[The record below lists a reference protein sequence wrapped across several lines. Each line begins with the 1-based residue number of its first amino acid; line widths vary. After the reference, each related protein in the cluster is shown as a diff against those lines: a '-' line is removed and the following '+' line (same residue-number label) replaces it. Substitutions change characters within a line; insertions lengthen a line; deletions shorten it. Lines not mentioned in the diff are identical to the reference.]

1 MKKILPILL
10 VAVAVVAA
18 ALVLLHREEK
28 RLHAIYRL
36 LEDRLS
42 LKKNAMKVEF

>member
-18 ALVLLHREEK
+18 ALVLLYREEK